1 MAKLFR
7 FTESVIFSFD
17 GDAAGRRAAGRA
29 LEAALPH
36 ASDLRSVRFLFLP
49 AEHDPDSFI
58 REQGP
63 EAFER
68 EVAQA
73 VPLSTQLI
81 AQAGADCDLATP
93 EGRSRMLTQAGPLV
107 ALLPDG
113 LLREQLVQA
122 LAKLGGIAVEVLQ
135 AHWAKRG
142 KPRAGPDAA
151 GSAHASDRGDR
162 ADDDDPRAYQDRDSS
177 GWRNNRQPHGRL
189 RLHPMGGRR
198 LPPQAAT
205 LLDRTAW
212 LLARHAAVW
221 LDLPGESHD
230 FLIAQPAPYNQ
241 FFAGLERVLHEHG
254 AVTMAALLDELRG
267 SQTGAADDDELDQA
281 KLRELLDRL
290 AGYHEV
296 EDEESPAL
304 LVEAVLRRLHQRAV
318 ADELQWLIESGEL
331 SEAATERRNALFAL
345 TAELKKN
352 LSAPSTHG
360 R

>member
-1 MAKLFR
+1 
-7 FTESVIFSFD
+7 
-17 GDAAGRRAAGRA
+17 
-29 LEAALPH
+29 
-36 ASDLRSVRFLFLP
+36 
-49 AEHDPDSFI
+49 
-58 REQGP
+58 
-63 EAFER
+63 
-68 EVAQA
+68 
-73 VPLSTQLI
+73 
-81 AQAGADCDLATP
+81 
-93 EGRSRMLTQAGPLV
+93 
-107 ALLPDG
+107 
-113 LLREQLVQA
+113 
-122 LAKLGGIAVEVLQ
+122 
-135 AHWAKRG
+135 
-142 KPRAGPDAA
+142 
-151 GSAHASDRGDR
+151 
-162 ADDDDPRAYQDRDSS
+162 
-177 GWRNNRQPHGRL
+177 
-189 RLHPMGGRR
+189 MGGRR

-212 LLARHAAVW
+212 LLARHASVW

-267 SQTGAADDDELDQA
+267 SQTGAAEDDELDQA

-352 LSAPSTHG
+352 LSAATTHG